1 MKCVFDKCYDAVKCA
16 NDNKAFGFYY
26 SEKQNPDLSIHIHD
40 CCEVLLCISGGKNF
54 LINDKVYDV
63 QDGDIFIINQF
74 EAHKITFDPEKV
86 FSRYVMQV
94 HPEFL
99 YGQST
104 DKTDL
109 SHCFYT
115 RGKEASNKIV
125 LTKEERERFICCIN
139 RLREEKNYG
148 DDIIKNITATEI
160 LLLVNSAFVS
170 QTSAEKTMGSEAM
183 KKAIDYIN
191 NNFNQPLTLEKIAQN
206 SYVSVNQLCRLFNKY
221 CGTTV
226 SKYIT
231 SRRITESKKLLASG
245 KNVTDTAIMC
255 GFEDYSNFI
264 RVFKKHVGVTPGKY
278 NIKPIA

>member
-16 NDNKAFGFYY
+16 NDNKSFGFYY
-26 SEKQNPDLSIHIHD
+26 SEKQNPDLNIHIHD
-40 CCEVLLCISGGKNF
+40 CCEVLLCMEGGKSF

-63 QDGDIFIINQF
+63 NNGDIFIINQF
-74 EAHKITFDPEKV
+74 EAHKITFDPDKM
-86 FSRYVMQV
+86 FCRYVMQV

-99 YGQST
+99 YSQST

-115 RGKEASNKIV
+115 RGKDVSNKIV
-125 LTKEERERFICCIN
+125 LTDAERENFIFCIK
-139 RLREEKNYG
+139 RLEGEKSFG

-170 QTSAEKTMGSEAM
+170 QISGEKTIGSEAI

-191 NNFNQPLTLEKIAQN
+191 VNFSQALTLEKIAQN

-226 SKYIT
+226 AKYIA
-231 SRRITESKKLLASG
+231 SRRITEAKKLLASG
-245 KNVTDTAIMC
+245 KNVTDTAILC
-255 GFEDYSNFI
+255 GFEDYANFI

-278 NIKPIA
+278 HMKAL

>member
-1 MKCVFDKCYDAVKCA
+1 MKCVFNKCYDAVKCA
-16 NDNKAFGFYY
+16 NDNKSFGFYY

-40 CCEVLLCISGGKNF
+40 CCEVLLCTEGGKSF

-63 QDGDIFIINQF
+63 HDGDIFIINQF
-74 EAHKITFDPEKV
+74 EAHKITFDPDKT
-86 FSRYVMQV
+86 FCRYVMQV

-99 YGQST
+99 YSQST

-115 RGKEASNKIV
+115 RGKDVSHKIV
-125 LTKEERERFICCIN
+125 LTDSEREHFIACIK
-139 RLREEKNYG
+139 RLEEEKSFG
-148 DDIIKNITATEI
+148 DDIINNITATEI
-160 LLLVNSAFVS
+160 LLLINTAFIS
-170 QTSAEKTMGSEAM
+170 QISAEKPAGSEAM

-191 NNFNQPLTLEKIAQN
+191 NNFSQSLTLDKIAQN

-226 SKYIT
+226 AKYIT
-231 SRRITESKKLLASG
+231 SRRITEAKKLLSNG
-245 KNVTDTAIMC
+245 KNVTDTAILC
-255 GFEDYSNFI
+255 GFEDYANFI

-278 NIKPIA
+278 PMKL